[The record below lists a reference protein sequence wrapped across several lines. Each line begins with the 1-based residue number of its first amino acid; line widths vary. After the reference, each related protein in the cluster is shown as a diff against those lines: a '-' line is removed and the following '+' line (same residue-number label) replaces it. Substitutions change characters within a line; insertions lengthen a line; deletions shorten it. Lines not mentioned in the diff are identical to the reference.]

1 MFESIC
7 RLNPWWTEKDGLE
20 KDEDFR
26 KWKEAKIRWEPPS
39 LTELPLEPFS
49 LNFIFGS
56 RQVGK
61 TTLLKLLVRKLLLER
76 VEPERVFYFKCEK
89 LADYKELDEVLK
101 AYFEFRKSRGIS
113 SSYILL
119 DEITF
124 PTEWFR
130 TVKYYIDV
138 GEFEKDVVIVTGSL
152 SMYLKKEVELFPGR
166 RGHGKDLVMLP
177 LSFREYVKILCPEI
191 ELPRLEGLGKPEIFE
206 KSYSSLPYLG
216 KIEELFDKYVK
227 TGGFPLPVREGGIT
241 DSIRETYWNWIKVDL
256 AKMGRNEETFRRVA
270 KAILEKAPSPL
281 SLNSIAKEFKIG
293 THKTAFEYVDIMEKL
308 YIVKVLYH
316 LDPNKLLASFRKN
329 RKIHFM
335 DPLFFDLFSE
345 VCLSKIPEKGVVLES
360 VVASHLARRFETFY
374 WRDGREIDVAARKKE
389 ELAGFEVKSR
399 GGADYSKMR
408 IGKVENIFC
417 LGEELNRERNLLPL
431 PLFLSLL

>member
-1 MFESIC
+1 MFEGIC

-20 KDEDFR
+20 KDEDFL
-26 KWKEAKIRWEPPS
+26 KWREAKIRWEPLLLS
-39 LTELPLEPFS
+39 ELPLEPFS
-49 LNFIFGS
+49 LNFVFGP

-61 TTLLKLLVRKLLLER
+61 TTLLKLLVRKLLSKGI
-76 VEPERVFYFKCEK
+76 EPERIFYFKCEK

-138 GEFEKDVVIVTGSL
+138 GEFKGDVVIVTGSL

-166 RGHGKDLVMLP
+166 RGKDLVMLP
-177 LSFREYVKILCPEI
+177 LSFREYVKVLCPEI
-191 ELPRLEGLGKPEIFE
+191 ELPRLEGLGKTEIFE
-206 KSYSSLPYLG
+206 KSYSSLPHLG
-216 KIEELFDKYVK
+216 KIEELFEKYVK

-241 DSIRETYWNWIKVDL
+241 DSIRETYWNWIRVDL
-256 AKMGRNEETFRRVA
+256 AKIGRSEETFRRVA
-270 KAILEKAPSPL
+270 KAILEKAPSSL
-281 SLNSIAKEFKIG
+281 SLNSIAKEFEIG
-293 THKTAFEYVDIMEKL
+293 THKTAFEYLDIMEKL

-316 LDPNKLLASFRKN
+316 LDPNRLLASFRKN

-335 DPLFFDLFSE
+335 DPLFFDLFSD
-345 VCLSKIPEKGVVLES
+345 VCLSKIPEESVVLES
-360 VVASHLARRFETFY
+360 VVASHLARRFEAFY
-374 WRDGREIDVAARKKE
+374 WKNWREIDIIAKRKE

-399 GGADYSKMR
+399 EGADYSKMR
-408 IGKVENIFC
+408 IGKIGNVFC
-417 LGEELNRERNLLPL
+417 LGEELDRERNLLSL